1 MSTSSALDSF
11 LDKWRTRW
19 PEWQVAERFVPE
31 RQRTL
36 VVAWFSLLQ
45 EFDDIFNTA
54 GDPMPSDAK
63 LAWWGEEL
71 RSWSVQRSRHPLG
84 RVLEPVRAPWAQLA
98 ETLPD
103 LIEARAVPVDPAQA
117 LRSLQ
122 AYAAAVAAVEAVM
135 FQTPARG
142 DVATPVL
149 VQTLAQRLH
158 ESGVAAIP
166 RSLLA
171 EDDSARHAGGRSSCW
186 RSGRPGSQARARAV
200 CTPPWRAPGRRPGR
214 RTASTRPR
222 RCVRCGWPG
231 GRRAADCFWWV
242 RTLVRTLCAIV
253 PTRIGTYHSVTS
265 VPAPAADRC
274 GYRTSSCPNA
284 GAARS
289 RGRSRPRRQSP
300 DPAQP
305 GRQPSRR
312 YATGAGSSS

>member
-1 MSTSSALDSF
+1 MSTPSALDSF

-31 RQRTL
+31 SQRTL

-45 EFDDIFNTA
+45 EFDDILNTA

-71 RSWSVQRSRHPLG
+71 RSWSAQRSRHPLG
-84 RVLEPVRAPWAQLA
+84 RVLEPVRAPWAALA

-103 LIEARAVPVDPAQA
+103 LIEARAVPVDPGHA

-135 FQTPARG
+135 FDTPARG

-171 EDDSARHAGGRSSCW
+171 EDDNQASRTWAQQLLAKWPARVTGP
-186 RSGRPGSQARARAV
+186 RPRRLYAALARARQQTWAQDRQYQA
-200 CTPPWRAPGRRPGR
+200 TPM
-214 RTASTRPR
+214 
-222 RCVRCGWPG
+222 
-231 GRRAADCFWWV
+231 
-242 RTLVRTLCAIV
+242 RTLWQ
-253 PTRIGTYHSVTS
+253 SWW
-265 VPAPAADRC
+265 
-274 GYRTSSCPNA
+274 
-284 GAARS
+284 AAR
-289 RGRSRPRRQSP
+289 G
-300 DPAQP
+300 
-305 GRQPSRR
+305 
-312 YATGAGSSS
+312 